1 MEELI
6 KQAFLRV
13 DIIGPHVH
21 QGHYDLTGPDGEI
34 ILPQMWETLVQP
46 DWSITMYLWPMPES
60 RADFPGMEIL
70 PLPPPPPPPGILS
83 LSDPPPKT
91 KQRDK
96 KEQIVTK
103 RSKPRS
109 VSSASLQRGQKLHR
123 NNRDK
128 RKSPPGG
135 FFGWAAARESARSS
149 SSSDSSIWSSHATS
163 GSDSSSPPTYD
174 IPTSSGSEDHDDAAF
189 ADTLTKDPRSRH
201 ASMSNDNPTEVAFE
215 TEGIT
220 SSISPGSSQPVE
232 CDEHT
237 VRVELSSSLHEEPH
251 SSSRDAA
258 VDKANAQAHVSEDT
272 VIGDPV
278 SRAE

>member
-6 KQAFLRV
+6 KQAFLHV
-13 DIIGPHVH
+13 DVIGPHVH

-34 ILPQMWETLVQP
+34 ILPQAWETLIQP
-46 DWSITMYLWPMPES
+46 DWTITMRMWPIPEPP
-60 RADFPGMEIL
+60 DV
-70 PLPPPPPPPGILS
+70 LPPPPPSPPPPLRTLS
-83 LSDPPPKT
+83 LSDLPQKT

-96 KEQIVTK
+96 KERIVTK

-109 VSSASLQRGQKLHR
+109 VASASLQPRQKLHR
-123 NNRDK
+123 NDRAK

-135 FFGWAAARESARSS
+135 FFAWAAGGKSAPSS
-149 SSSDSSIWSSHATS
+149 SSSGSSTWSSHTPS
-163 GSDSSSPPTYD
+163 GSDLSSAPTYY
-174 IPTSSGSEDHDDAAF
+174 IPTSPGSEDHDDAAF
-189 ADTLTKDPRSRH
+189 ADTLTEDARSRH
-201 ASMSNDNPTEVAFE
+201 TSLSNNNPTEIAFE
-215 TEGIT
+215 TEEIT
-220 SSISPGSSQPVE
+220 SSIPPDSPQPVE

-237 VRVELSSSLHEEPH
+237 ARVELSSSLHEEPH